1 MTALEALVLG
11 LPPTLV
17 YATATAMTLGE
28 SAAFVGLL
36 LPGETVLFLTG
47 VLAGLHVVAPLPL
60 ALLALGGAVLG
71 DAAGFTLGRRWG
83 PALRGSRLGR
93 RVGEAR
99 WDWALETVRRR
110 GVSAV
115 LLGRW
120 VGVLRALVPMTAGM
134 SGLRFRRFLL
144 TEVAGATA
152 WVGVVVGL
160 GYLTAASW
168 STALPLLAWAG
179 PAVLMA
185 AGVCFTA
192 RGLVRRRSS
201 RSSHRAT
208 ASSDASSPR
217 AGEPVPAGAA
227 SLPAVGSTARPG
239 RAPARRPVAV
249 LVLATSLVAAGC
261 DASTAAPRPA
271 PVSLPQRAGPVTG
284 PGCGDA
290 TGRVQHV
297 EFDSSS
303 FGEVG
308 DFQIYL
314 PPCYDTEP
322 ARRYPVVY
330 LLHGAGHDDEYWLE
344 VGADRAADAEIAAR
358 RIDPVI
364 LVLPDGGARFEGAAG
379 QMPFEQFL
387 SDELV
392 PRIDGG
398 WRTRAD
404 RAHRAIGGISLG
416 GAQALEAAAD
426 LPRLFTAVGGH
437 SAVIHGAAR
446 LADAFA
452 RDGTAVYLDVGSEDS
467 LRRSDEQLSAAL
479 DARDLPHVFRVS
491 PGGHVEDYW
500 RAWVPEYLRFYD
512 AALSAG

>member
-1 MTALEALVLG
+1 VTGLEALVLA
-11 LPPTLV
+11 LPPALV
-17 YATATAMTLGE
+17 HATATAMTLAE

-60 ALLALGGAVLG
+60 ALLAVGGAVLG
-71 DAAGFTLGRRWG
+71 DAAGFALGRRWG

-93 RVGEAR
+93 RVGEPRWAR
-99 WDWALETVRRR
+99 T
-110 GVSAV
+110 
-115 LLGRW
+115 
-120 VGVLRALVPMTAGM
+120 LVPMTAGM
-134 SGLRFRRFLL
+134 SGLGFGRFVLAD
-144 TEVAGATA
+144 VAGATA

-160 GYLTAASW
+160 GYLAAASW

-179 PAVLMA
+179 PVVLVT
-185 AGVCFTA
+185 AGAWFAA
-192 RGLVRRRSS
+192 RGLLRRRSS
-201 RSSHRAT
+201 RRSRRAT
-208 ASSDASSPR
+208 A
-217 AGEPVPAGAA
+217 PVDRRWA
-227 SLPAVGSTARPG
+227 PAVPPLPGAVAPRPAIGSTARPG
-239 RAPARRPVAV
+239 RALGRRPVAV
-249 LVLATSLVAAGC
+249 LVLATCLLATGC
-261 DASTAAPRPA
+261 DATTAAPRPA
-271 PVSLPQRAGPVTG
+271 PGSLPQRAGPVTS
-284 PGCGDA
+284 PGCGEA
-290 TGRVQHV
+290 TGRVRHV

-314 PPCYDTEP
+314 PPCYDTDP

-330 LLHGAGHDDEYWLE
+330 LLHGAGHDDQYWLE
-344 VGADRAADAEIAAR
+344 VGADRAADAEIAAG

-364 LVLPDGGARFEGAAG
+364 LVLPDGGVRFEGAG
-379 QMPFEQFL
+379 EQVPFERFL

-392 PRIDGG
+392 PRVDGG

-437 SAVIHGAAR
+437 SAVIHDAAR

-467 LRRSDEQLSAAL
+467 LRHSDEELSAAL
-479 DARDLPHVFRVS
+479 DARDVQHVFRVS
-491 PGGHVEDYW
+491 PGRHVEDYW